1 MLIFYGDVSNEIF
14 KILLYERK
22 NIYMQILLKSFLL
35 SFVSDVNQSIST
47 LEGKMVVAQTTNQ
60 ELNIRLESRLEG
72 NQCVASKHRLVL
84 LSH

>member
-1 MLIFYGDVSNEIF
+1 MLIFYGDVSNQIF

-35 SFVSDVNQSIST
+35 SFVSDMNQTIST
-47 LEGKMVVAQTTNQ
+47 LEGKMVVAQSTNQ

-72 NQCVASKHRLVL
+72 NQCPNFDSFK